1 MMRVRSPDHHMN
13 VDTRTLSPDD
23 EVTQGAL
30 LISAK
35 LNMYGLIGRCV
46 NRDRRSGNFKV
57 NFDKAKECAK
67 VHDPFMG

>member
-1 MMRVRSPDHHMN
+1 M
-13 VDTRTLSPDD
+13 
-23 EVTQGAL
+23 
-30 LISAK
+30 ISAK

-57 NFDKAKECAK
+57 NFDKARECAK